1 MITEMKAEVQAK
13 KLAEMQAIR
22 RSSTT
27 GLRRRGLMMVKNR
40 KLLLMF
46 FQRIVKS
53 SICLLKMSPISARYS
68 RIYPRML
75 R

>member
-1 MITEMKAEVQAK
+1 MITEMQTEVQAK

-22 RSSTT
+22 RSSTK
-27 GLRRRGLMMVKNR
+27 GLRRRGLRMVKNR

-46 FQRIVKS
+46 FERIVRS
-53 SICLLKMSPISARYS
+53 SICLLRMSPISARFS
-68 RIYPRML
+68 RIYPRTL